1 MFRRFRK
8 RFEYLND
15 AGQKVTIPRNW
26 AGEVSDKVA
35 ADADAAGATLV
46 DKAKVEVPDGPKPI
60 EDMSKDE
67 LVAEAV
73 KRGVQIKASDNK
85 AEILAALKAAQQP
98 VT

>member
-15 AGQKVTIPRNW
+15 EGQKVAIPRNW

-46 DKAKVEVPDGPKPI
+46 DKVKVAAPDGPKTV

-85 AEILAALKAAQQP
+85 AEILAALKAAAQP